1 VHIDWNAIQLVMAI
15 ADTGSLSGAARSLAT
30 TQPTISRRLAELE
43 ATIGEPLFVR
53 EVRGARLTSFGERF
67 VEPARRMAD
76 ASADVARI
84 AEGADKA
91 PRGTVRITA
100 PPGVAVALL
109 APFAAELRTALPAI
123 QLEVISTVRYLDLV
137 RREADLAIRLVTAA
151 RRETQRDL
159 VVLAQVS
166 HPIAAYATPRYAAT
180 LPKRYG
186 FADVA
191 WIAWPPP
198 FEDMPPNPQLA
209 ARIPS
214 FRPAFAADDFLVQLR
229 AAEAGLGAVILSRFL
244 PPPALAPLSQIDFG
258 KLNATHQLVCAR
270 ASLTIPRVHAIA
282 TRLAAALKRVK

>member
-1 VHIDWNAIQLVMAI
+1 MHIDWNAIQLVLAV
-15 ADTGSLSGAARSLAT
+15 AESGSLSGAARTLAT

-43 ATIGEPLFVR
+43 AQIGEPLFVR

-76 ASADVARI
+76 AGADVARI
-84 AEGADKA
+84 ASGADKD
-91 PRGTVRITA
+91 PRGVVRITA
-100 PPGVAVALL
+100 PPGIAFALL
-109 APFAAELRTALPAI
+109 APLAATLRTELPEI
-123 QLEVISTVRYLDLV
+123 QLEVLSTVRYLDLV

-166 HPIAAYATPRYAAT
+166 HPVVAYAAPRYRAS

-198 FEDMPPNPQLA
+198 FDDLPPNPQLA

-229 AAEAGLGAVILSRFL
+229 AAEAGLGAIILSRFL
-244 PPPALAPLSQIDFG
+244 PPKTLVPLDLELG
-258 KLNATHQLVCAR
+258 KLTASHQLVCAR

-282 TRLAAALKRVK
+282 TRLAAELKRAK